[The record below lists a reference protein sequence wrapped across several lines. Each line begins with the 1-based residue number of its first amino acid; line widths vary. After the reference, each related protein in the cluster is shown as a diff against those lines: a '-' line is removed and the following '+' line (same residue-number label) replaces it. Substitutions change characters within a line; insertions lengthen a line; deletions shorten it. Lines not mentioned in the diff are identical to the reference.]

1 MEKIADLGTV
11 KVNLST
17 KEAAL
22 YLKELGTPFTAG
34 TLEVWRCHKQG
45 PVYRKIGHK
54 VFYRRED
61 LDAFSNGEVVLTS
74 VAVA

>member
-1 MEKIADLGTV
+1 MDKL
-11 KVNLST
+11 NLST
-17 KEAAL
+17 NEAAD
-22 YLKELGTPFTAG
+22 YLAGLGTPFTKG

-74 VAVA
+74 VSAA